1 MFVHDV
7 CWPSAGAG
15 RVNKGSNL
23 YIHDANIADKIENQD
38 QSNKRCI
45 HLITLSNPLIVKNCL
60 PVEVSVMIESGGV
73 SRSMYCIRL

>member
-38 QSNKRCI
+38 GKKLKEKDM
-45 HLITLSNPLIVKNCL
+45 LINIA
-60 PVEVSVMIESGGV
+60 GGI
-73 SRSMYCIRL
+73 SFMLKHFKLYIL